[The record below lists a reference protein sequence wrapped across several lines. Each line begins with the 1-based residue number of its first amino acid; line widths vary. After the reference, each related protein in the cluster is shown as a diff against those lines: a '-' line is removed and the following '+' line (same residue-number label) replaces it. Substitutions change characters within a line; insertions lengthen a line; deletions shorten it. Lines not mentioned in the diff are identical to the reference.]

1 MSPELVVGDRVLAL
15 MKGDITQIPADV
27 IVNAANEALVG
38 GGGVDGAIHRAGGPA
53 IMNDLQR
60 RYGKRR
66 QCPTGSAVVSEAGDL
81 PAKWVIHA
89 VGPRWRGGNFLEAD
103 LLWSAYRSSFHM
115 ADQLGARTVTFPA
128 ISTGIYGYPVEK
140 AAPVILSALR
150 EGLEQAE
157 SVERATMVLFTGGP
171 LSIFEAA
178 LQEMASLGS
187 IRSYEPDPGQDDSAT
202 GDRI

>member
-1 MSPELVVGDRVLAL
+1 MSTELVVGNRVLAL

-66 QCPTGSAVVSEAGDL
+66 QCPTGSAVVSEAGNL
-81 PAKWVIHA
+81 PARWVIHA
-89 VGPRWRGGNFLEAD
+89 VGPRWRGGNFLESD
-103 LLWSAYRSSFHM
+103 LLWSAYRSSFHL
-115 ADQLGARTVTFPA
+115 ADQLGASTVTFPA

-140 AAPVILSALR
+140 AAPVIISALK

-157 SVERATMVLFTGGP
+157 SVERATLVLFTGGP

-187 IRSYEPDPGQDDSAT
+187 IRSYEPDPGQDDPGT
-202 GDRI
+202 GDRV

>member
-1 MSPELVVGDRVLAL
+1 MSTELVVGDRVLAL

-27 IVNAANEALVG
+27 IVNAANEALIG

-53 IMNDLQR
+53 IMDDLQR

-66 QCPTGSAVVSEAGDL
+66 QCPTGSAVVSEAGNL
-81 PAKWVIHA
+81 PAQWVIHA

-115 ADQLGARTVTFPA
+115 ADQLGAKTVTFPA

-140 AAPVILSALR
+140 AAPVILSALK

-157 SVERATMVLFTGGP
+157 SVERATLVLFTGGP
-171 LSIFEAA
+171 LTIFEAA

-187 IRSYEPDPGQDDSAT
+187 IRSYEPDPGRDDNGT
-202 GDRI
+202 GDRV

>member
-1 MSPELVVGDRVLAL
+1 MSTELVVGDRVLAL
-15 MKGDITQIPADV
+15 TKGDITQIPADV

-53 IMNDLQR
+53 IMDDLQR

-66 QCPTGSAVVSEAGDL
+66 QCPTGSAVVSEAGNL
-81 PAKWVIHA
+81 PAQWVIHA

-115 ADQLGARTVTFPA
+115 ADQLGAKTVTFPA

-140 AAPVILSALR
+140 AAPVILSALK

-157 SVERATMVLFTGGP
+157 SVERATLVLFTGGP
-171 LSIFEAA
+171 LSILESA

-187 IRSYEPDPGQDDSAT
+187 IRSYEPDPGRDDT
-202 GDRI
+202 GIGDRV

>member
-1 MSPELVVGDRVLAL
+1 MSTELVVGDRVLAL

-53 IMNDLQR
+53 IMNDLKR

-66 QCPTGSAVVSEAGDL
+66 QCPTGSAVVSEAGEL
-81 PAKWVIHA
+81 PAQWVVHA
-89 VGPRWRGGNFLEAD
+89 VGPRWRGGNFLESD
-103 LLWSAYRSSFHM
+103 LLWSAYRSSFHL
-115 ADQLGARTVTFPA
+115 ADQLGAKTVTFPA

-140 AAPVILSALR
+140 AGPVVLSALK

-157 SVERATMVLFTGGP
+157 SVERATLVLFTGGP
-171 LSIFEAA
+171 LSIFEAV

-187 IRSYEPDPGQDDSAT
+187 IKSYEPDPGQVDPGT
-202 GDRI
+202 GDRV